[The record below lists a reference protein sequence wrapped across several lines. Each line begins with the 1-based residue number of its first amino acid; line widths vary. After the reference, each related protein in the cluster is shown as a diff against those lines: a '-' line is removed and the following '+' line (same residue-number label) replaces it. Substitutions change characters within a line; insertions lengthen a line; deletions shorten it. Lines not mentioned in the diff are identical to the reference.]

1 MNTKIIDAPTYDSIL
16 HNVKLINKDYDE
28 ELLIFY
34 VDKVIQDIVIKTNR
48 NKFPEDLKYLVVDM
62 ITDILDINKANDTS
76 SESQGIKSISEGGR
90 NVSFGM
96 DSYSQAR
103 FNLLLQQKITDN
115 EKLINRYR
123 LLYKVVNKDGEN

>member
-1 MNTKIIDAPTYDSIL
+1 MDTKIIDAPTYDFIL
-16 HNVKLINKDYDE
+16 HNVKLINKNYEE
-28 ELLIFY
+28 ELLVFY
-34 VDKVIQDIVIKTNR
+34 TDKAIQDIVIKTNR
-48 NKFPEDLKYLVVDM
+48 NKFPDDLKYLVVDL
-62 ITDILDINKANDTS
+62 ITDILDINKANSTS

-90 NVSFGM
+90 KVDFGM

-123 LLYKVVNKDGEN
+123 LLYKVVDRNA